1 MWIRVRDAVIFFSQ
15 VVEAWWPQ
23 PPSPKPFWVL
33 ISETDDCPGSC
44 FWALLPKVLWALT
57 HPRGENPRHFVQ
69 ISSFQ
74 EQKSLWGF
82 INSLTSPSDPSSF
95 LLPRVRTLLWG
106 CFPAPREMP
115 RPLLP
120 KHFVVPCLINR
131 ARSDLPFTA
140 LPEIDPLL
148 RNLRNVLI
156 LWI

>member
-1 MWIRVRDAVIFFSQ
+1 MDGWLFLFFSQ
-15 VVEAWWPQ
+15 WVEALVPLSLQ
-23 PPSPKPFWVL
+23 LISYFWVL

-44 FWALLPKVLWALT
+44 FWALLTKVLWALA
-57 HPRGENPRHFVQ
+57 HPRRENHKLFVQ
-69 ISSFQ
+69 ISSFE

-82 INSLTSPSDPSSF
+82 MNSLTSPGDPSSF

-106 CFPAPREMP
+106 SFPAQSEMV
-115 RPLLP
+115 RLLLP
-120 KHFVVPCLINR
+120 KHLVVPCLINW

-148 RNLRNVLI
+148 RNLRNALI